1 MKRTLLFLLICLA
14 FSVTSCN
21 YVKKKG
27 WFGTKKADT
36 MEVWMVRQQSIRV
49 ADSLAKVQERLV
61 AIERARTDSLNRIEQ
76 ARLEFEARFRYHII
90 VGSFITPEY
99 ASAYLDYFM
108 KQGYNAKSLS
118 MPDSRFE
125 VISAEAHD
133 NLNTAIRRLKQY
145 RDTVAVDTWIYIA
158 R

>member
-1 MKRTLLFLLICLA
+1 MKRTAIFILICLA
-14 FSVTSCN
+14 FSVTSCK
-21 YVKKKG
+21 YVRKKG

-36 MEVWMVRQQSIRV
+36 MEVWQARQNSIRV
-49 ADSLAKVQERLV
+49 ADSLAKVQERLM
-61 AIERARTDSLNRIEQ
+61 AIERARADSLNRVEQ
-76 ARLEFEARFRYHII
+76 ARLEYEARFRYHIV

-99 ASAYLDYFM
+99 ASAYLDYFR
-108 KQGYNAKSLS
+108 KQGYSAKSLR
-118 MPDSRFE
+118 MPGSRFE